1 MLIFFL
7 FYFTYTLRVIHVD
20 NLHIFKQAELISIV
34 FLSLAIRAGLRNL
47 LYGVT
52 IRNFSIC
59 SLDYVVLFR
68 LNTQPREI
76 AAVHFL
82 LRQAKYKRYKRQ
94 NEDKFLNGL
103 R

>member
-1 MLIFFL
+1 MLIFFS
-7 FYFTYTLRVIHVD
+7 YFTYKLCVIRVD

-34 FLSLAIRAGLRNL
+34 FLSLAMRAGLRNL

-52 IRNFSIC
+52 VRNFSIC
-59 SLDYVVLFR
+59 GLDYVVLFR